1 MPGSLGLNEQRR
13 QYWIMDDELALLRE
27 KRRKELEEKM
37 RHENKGSVENVDEM
51 HFQQFITTNQFAVV
65 DFWAEW
71 CGPCQRI
78 APIMDELSKE
88 FSGRVAFGKCNT
100 DENRKLAMQFNIDAI
115 PAMMIFSRGQL
126 VDRIIGAYPKEAI
139 REKIVRKFG
148 LD

>member
-1 MPGSLGLNEQRR
+1 MRSAGIIIS
-13 QYWIMDDELALLRE
+13 MDDELTRIRE
-27 KRRKELEEKM
+27 KRMQELTEKM
-37 RHENKGSVENVDEM
+37 KHTGKAGNVLNVDEM
-51 HFQQFITTNQFAVV
+51 HFQEFISTHPFAVI

-71 CGPCQRI
+71 CGPCRRI

-88 FSGRVAFGKCNT
+88 FGTKVTFGKCNT
-100 DENRKLAMQFNIDAI
+100 DDNRLIAQQFNISAI
-115 PAMMIFSRGQL
+115 PAIMLFSHGQL

>member
-1 MPGSLGLNEQRR
+1 MKN
-13 QYWIMDDELALLRE
+13 MDDELALLRE

-37 RHENKGSVENVDEM
+37 KHEKKTASVENVDEI
-51 HFQQFITTNQFAVV
+51 HFQQFIRTHPFVVV

-71 CGPCQRI
+71 CGPCRRI
-78 APIMDELSKE
+78 APIMDELSIE
-88 FSGRVAFGKCNT
+88 FHGKVTFAKCNT
-100 DENRKLAMQFNIDAI
+100 DDNHGLAMQFNIDAI
-115 PAMMIFSRGQL
+115 PAMMLFANGQL